1 MPTYVY
7 IHMYRYIKL
16 IKKTQYFKVLVVAI
30 EVTSAHFKIS

>member
-16 IKKTQYFKVLVVAI
+16 IKKQYFKVLVVAI